1 MRRVGVIFS
10 FSVCDFHSS
19 PLKKDG
25 RQRGTV
31 LPGIFVL
38 SVTTGGSRPWPP
50 TGLNKADSAH
60 SSLPIPLADR
70 QLGGVS
76 VSPPSLPWQCPSGA
90 QRGLAAS
97 GQQQNDQADEPGGGE
112 PLQQCHAVFGDYH
125 LGQVVG
131 DEGNLVSH
139 AHEDEGAD
147 QDVERRV
154 SRNQHQDSL
163 GVCRQPDVILA
174 DEQLGETKTRLQC
187 SALKLLS
194 SWATF
199 RRPSRTSRKIRR
211 FWRLSA
217 HFISCF

>member
-1 MRRVGVIFS
+1 MGRTGCGRWGLLFF

-31 LPGIFVL
+31 LPRIFVL
-38 SVTTGGSRPWPP
+38 SPLGGAARGSQLVLTKQTWRAPRFQ
-50 TGLNKADSAH
+50 S
-60 SSLPIPLADR
+60 

-76 VSPPSLPWQCPSGA
+76 VSPLSLLWWCPSGS

-112 PLQQCHAVFGDYH
+112 PLQQRHAVFGDDH

-154 SRNQHQDSL
+154 SWNQHQDSL
-163 GVCRQPDVILA
+163 GVRRQPDVILA
-174 DEQLGETKTRLQC
+174 DEQLGETKMRLQC
-187 SALKLLS
+187 SALCCPTGL
-194 SWATF
+194 
-199 RRPSRTSRKIRR
+199 PSGSCRMSHKNRR

>member
-1 MRRVGVIFS
+1 MQRVAVIF

-19 PLKKDG
+19 PLKKKWPIE
-25 RQRGTV
+25 RHCSPSHLCV
-31 LPGIFVL
+31 
-38 SVTTGGSRPWPP
+38 VTTRGSRPWLP
-50 TGLNKADSAH
+50 TGFNKADLAR
-60 SSLPIPLADR
+60 SSLPIPLPDR

-76 VSPPSLPWQCPSGA
+76 VSPLSLHWWCPSGA

-112 PLQQCHAVFGDYH
+112 PLQQRHAVFGDDH

-147 QDVERRV
+147 QDVERWV

-163 GVCRQPDVILA
+163 GVRRQPDVILA

-187 SALKLLS
+187 SAFCCPTGLLS
-194 SWATF
+194 GSC
-199 RRPSRTSRKIRR
+199 RTSHKNRR

-217 HFISCF
+217 HFISRF